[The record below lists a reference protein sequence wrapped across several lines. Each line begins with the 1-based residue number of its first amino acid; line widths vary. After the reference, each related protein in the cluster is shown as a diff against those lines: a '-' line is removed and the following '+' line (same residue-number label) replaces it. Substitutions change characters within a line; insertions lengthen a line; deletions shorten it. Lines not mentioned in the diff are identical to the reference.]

1 MAPARAEPDP
11 PFRMTAEAAGRWSD
25 LGKRALS
32 AAVLGPIALTAIWFG
47 AEWFMLLVALGTA
60 VLAWEWVHLCGARLR
75 AFPGLAVPLALLA
88 AGLASVA
95 GAWLVA
101 LALLGAGTALAWAV
115 ARQPALLPGE
125 RRPAGWLAAGVIYI
139 GLAGVGLIWLRD
151 AGDAGRANVL
161 FVVLVVWAS
170 DIGAYLA
177 GRMIGGPRLA
187 PAISPNKTWSGG
199 AGGLAAA
206 IAAGLGVAAALTPG
220 AEPAAVALVAAAIGL
235 TAQCGDL
242 LESFIKRRF
251 AVKDASRLI
260 PGHGGLLD
268 RADGL
273 IAAVPVAAALSL
285 ALGQG
290 AVLWG

>member
-1 MAPARAEPDP
+1 MAHDRAEPGR
-11 PFRMTAEAAGRWSD
+11 PFRMTAGTAGRWSD
-25 LGKRALS
+25 LGKRAFS
-32 AAVLGPIALTAIWFG
+32 ALVLGPIALAAIWVG
-47 AEWFMLLVALGTA
+47 AEWFMLLVAVGTA

-95 GAWLVA
+95 GRWFAA
-101 LALLGAGTALAWAV
+101 LALLGAGTALAWAL

-125 RRPAGWLAAGVIYI
+125 RRPAGWLAAGVVYI

-187 PAISPNKTWSGG
+187 PAISPNKTWAGS

-220 AEPAAVALVAAAIGL
+220 AASVAVVLVAVAIGL
-235 TAQCGDL
+235 TAQGGDL
-242 LESFIKRRF
+242 LESLIKRRF

-285 ALGQG
+285 AAGQG

>member
-1 MAPARAEPDP
+1 MAPARAEAARPS
-11 PFRMTAEAAGRWSD
+11 RMATPAAGRWSD

-32 AAVLGPIALTAIWFG
+32 AALLGPIALTAIWLG
-47 AEWFMLLVALGTA
+47 AEWFMLMVALGTA

-75 AFPGLAVPLALLA
+75 AFPGTAVPLALLA
-88 AGLASVA
+88 AGLASA
-95 GAWLVA
+95 GGAWGLA
-101 LALLGAGTALAWAV
+101 LALLGAGAALAWAI
-115 ARQPALLPGE
+115 ARQPGILTGE
-125 RRPAGWLAAGVIYI
+125 RRPAAWLAAGVVYI

-151 AGDAGRANVL
+151 AGEAGRANVL

-177 GRMIGGPRLA
+177 GRMIGGARLA
-187 PAISPNKTWSGG
+187 PRISPNKTWSGS

-206 IAAGLGVAAALTPG
+206 IAAGIGVAAALTPG
-220 AEPAAVALVAAAIGL
+220 AALPAAAVAAAVGL
-235 TAQCGDL
+235 AAQAGDL

-251 AVKDASRLI
+251 MVKDASRLI

-273 IAAVPVAAALSL
+273 IAAVPVAAMLSL

-290 AVLWG
+290 GVLWR

>member
-1 MAPARAEPDP
+1 
-11 PFRMTAEAAGRWSD
+11 MTANAAGRWDD
-25 LGKRALS
+25 LRKRALS
-32 AAVLGPIALTAIWFG
+32 AAVLGPIVLAAIWLG
-47 AEWFMLLVALGTA
+47 AEWFMLFVALGTA

-75 AFPGLAVPLALLA
+75 ALPGLAVPLALLA
-88 AGLASVA
+88 VGLASAVGAWGLALGLLAA
-95 GAWLVA
+95 GA
-101 LALLGAGTALAWAV
+101 ALAWAV
-115 ARQPALLPGE
+115 ARRPALAPGE
-125 RRPAGWLAAGVIYI
+125 RRPAAWLAAGVVYI

-199 AGGLAAA
+199 AGGL
-206 IAAGLGVAAALTPG
+206 IAALAAGAATAAVLTPEAPLGAAVVVAAVLG
-220 AEPAAVALVAAAIGL
+220 LAAQA
-235 TAQCGDL
+235 GDL
-242 LESFIKRRF
+242 LESFVKRRF
-251 AVKDASRLI
+251 GVKDSSRLI

-273 IAAVPVAAALSL
+273 IAAVPAAAVLSL
-285 ALGQG
+285 VLGQG
-290 AVLWG
+290 TVLWR

>member
-1 MAPARAEPDP
+1 MARVPAEAAPST
-11 PFRMTAEAAGRWSD
+11 RMAAPAAGRWND

-32 AAVLGPIALTAIWFG
+32 AALLGPIALTAIWLG
-47 AEWFMLLVALGTA
+47 AEWFMLLVAVGTA

-75 AFPGLAVPLALLA
+75 AFPGTAVPLALFA
-88 AGLASVA
+88 AGLASAA
-95 GAWLVA
+95 GAWRAA
-101 LALLGAGTALAWAV
+101 LGLLCAGAALAWAI
-115 ARQPALLPGE
+115 ARRPQLLPGE
-125 RRPAGWLAAGVIYI
+125 RRPAAWLAAGVVYI

-151 AGDAGRANVL
+151 AGEAGRANVL

-170 DIGAYLA
+170 DIGAYLV
-177 GRMIGGPRLA
+177 GRMIGGARLA
-187 PAISPNKTWSGG
+187 PRISPNKTWSGG

-206 IAAGLGVAAALTPG
+206 IAAGTGVAAALTPG
-220 AEPAAVALVAAAIGL
+220 TALLAAGAVAAAVGIA
-235 TAQCGDL
+235 AQAGDL

-273 IAAVPVAAALSL
+273 IAAVPVAALLSL
-285 ALGQG
+285 AIGEG
-290 AVLWG
+290 GVLWR